1 MDSVNSNLQ
10 TGSDFWQLASTST
23 DCKSVENQ
31 GKNHVVYSS
40 LVYPH
45 ELNILLVCFIR
56 IMLLS

>member
-10 TGSDFWQLASTST
+10 TGSDLWQLASTSP

-40 LVYPH
+40 LNYIVLYSKP
-45 ELNILLVCFIR
+45 LL
-56 IMLLS
+56 